1 MADFSSVDPIVP
13 PSIPAMAAPSYEVW
27 PERHKEGLPLE
38 AFLANGHRTWTING
52 DFLGLSPNGVA
63 RYAREVT
70 LALDTLMMEHHPLAQ
85 GLQLVIVAPQEPPG
99 DFRLNSIPVR
109 VVREYSRPRLPQF
122 WVQAQLPLNV
132 RGGLLSFCN
141 LAPVAVRRQI
151 VCIHDLHT
159 RLMPQSYGRLFRW
172 THRLVLPVLGRRA
185 AAITTVSAFSRDHIV
200 GLRVA
205 ASEKIAITYNGSDHV
220 ARWDPARSSISVGPR
235 PFVFC
240 LGQRQ
245 KYKNTELLLKLAPAL
260 DRMGLDLYMAGDVD
274 PALLEQLAPQRPANL
289 QLLGR
294 VSDDDLAKALS
305 QALCFLFPSRI
316 EGFGLPAIEAMA
328 FGCPLIASTAP
339 CLPEIC
345 ADAVLYADP
354 EDAESWVHAIN
365 RLCTED
371 GLRRRLIDK
380 ARARAKAF
388 SWRVI
393 AETYL
398 HLMADIDARQGA
410 LGREPFGVKGD
421 LVTVFHRVS
430 VTACSLK
437 STSI

>member
-1 MADFSSVDPIVP
+1 MANFSGVDPLEQH
-13 PSIPAMAAPSYEVW
+13 SNPAMATPSYEVRRG
-27 PERHKEGLPLE
+27 RHKEGSALE
-38 AFLANGHRTWTING
+38 APLANGYRTWTING

-70 LALDTLMMEHHPLAQ
+70 LALDTLMTEHNPLTQ
-85 GLQLVIVAPQEPPG
+85 GLQLVIVAPREPPG

-109 VVREYSRPRLPQF
+109 VVREYSRPRLPQL
-122 WVQAQLPLNV
+122 WVQAQLPLYV

-141 LAPVAVRRQI
+141 LAPVTLRRQI

-172 THRLVLPVLGRRA
+172 THRLALPVLGRRA

-200 GLRVA
+200 GFRVA
-205 ASEKIAITYNGSDHV
+205 PSEKISITYNGSDHV
-220 ARWDPARSSISVGPR
+220 ARWDSARSSIDVGPR

-260 DRMGLDLYMAGDVD
+260 DLMGLDLYMAGDVD
-274 PALLEQLAPQRPANL
+274 TALLEQLAPQRPTNL
-289 QLLGR
+289 RLLGR

-316 EGFGLPAIEAMA
+316 EGFGLPAIEAIA

-354 EDAESWVHAIN
+354 EDAESWVSAV
-365 RLCTED
+365 RELCNDD

-380 ARARAKAF
+380 GRARAKTF
-388 SWRVI
+388 SWRAI

-398 HLMADIDARQGA
+398 HLMAYIDSDRGPRRANRFQASG
-410 LGREPFGVKGD
+410 
-421 LVTVFHRVS
+421 
-430 VTACSLK
+430 
-437 STSI
+437 

>member
-1 MADFSSVDPIVP
+1 MTDFSGVDPLEQD
-13 PSIPAMAAPSYEVW
+13 STPAMSAPSDEVRRECLKEDPARAAPI
-27 PERHKEGLPLE
+27 
-38 AFLANGHRTWTING
+38 ANGHRRWTING
-52 DFLGLSPNGVA
+52 DFFGLSPNGVA

-70 LALDTLMMEHHPLAQ
+70 LALDTLVTEHHPLTH
-85 GLQLVIVAPQEPPG
+85 GLQLAIVAPREPPG
-99 DFRLNSIPVR
+99 DFSLNSIPVR

-122 WVQAQLPLNV
+122 WVQGQLPLYV

-141 LAPVAVRRQI
+141 LAPMAVRRQI

-159 RLMPQSYGRLFRW
+159 RLMPLSYGRLFRW

-185 AAITTVSAFSRDHIV
+185 AAITTVSDFSRDHIS
-200 GLRVA
+200 GFRVA
-205 ASEKIAITYNGSDHV
+205 PFEKIAVTYNGSDHV
-220 ARWDPARSSISVGPR
+220 ARWDPARSSIDVGPR

-240 LGQRQ
+240 LGQSQ
-245 KYKNTELLLKLAPAL
+245 KYKNAELLLKLAPAL
-260 DRMGLDLYMAGDVD
+260 DRMGLDLYMAGHVD
-274 PALLEQLAPQRPANL
+274 AALLEQFAPQRPSNL
-289 QLLGR
+289 RLLGR

-328 FGCPLIASTAP
+328 LGCPLIASNAP

-354 EDAESWVHAIN
+354 EDAESWVSAV
-365 RLCTED
+365 RELCNDD

-380 ARARAKAF
+380 GRARAKAF
-388 SWRVI
+388 SWRAI

-398 HLMADIDARQGA
+398 HLMAYIDSDRGPIRANRFQ
-410 LGREPFGVKGD
+410 
-421 LVTVFHRVS
+421 
-430 VTACSLK
+430 
-437 STSI
+437 TSG